1 MSGQILIYWP
11 IMTIVDKESQ
21 KSLVSPENSMTK
33 AYKSKTDT
41 TKSHLQK
48 IFQNN
53 ISYDNSKSTKSKY
66 HQDQKDCKVLRPF
79 KKSKF
84 QQVANMSSDKSATF
98 LPQSQIR
105 KSKALC
111 KIF

>member
-1 MSGQILIYWP
+1 MK
-11 IMTIVDKESQ
+11 IVDTESQ

-33 AYKSKTDT
+33 AYRSKTDT

-53 ISYDNSKSTKSKY
+53 ISYDSSKSTKSKC
-66 HQDQKDCKVLRPF
+66 HQDQKDYKVLRPF
-79 KKSKF
+79 
-84 QQVANMSSDKSATF
+84 QQAANMSSEKSATF

-105 KSKALC
+105 QSKALC
-111 KIF
+111 KIFWTRKINW